1 MSAKLLTLAIFALVA
16 IGVYYA
22 LSKRI
27 DSSGKREPTRNG
39 LVAAIAI
46 VVVGFLFVET
56 VVEVPGGRTDVITF
70 GGAYTDTL
78 LMSGFNFK
86 APWYGTYAVDI
97 STRALH
103 VENSDARSSDQQQVL
118 TNYTLNFALEPRRL
132 KELLTTYA
140 GDNVTDRIVQPRAEA
155 LLKQIEPSYSA
166 AQLLQKRGEVAD
178 KVQQQLKRELE
189 PFGVSVIGFLITN
202 INFGAQYQK
211 ASEARATAEQELQR
225 AQVVLR
231 TKQVEA
237 QQTVATAEGA
247 AKANDLIRR
256 SLGGDP
262 NIAEAIVK
270 MKTIELLTEKWDGTM
285 PNALGGNSILSIA
298 GTEPKATP
306 EKK

>member
-1 MSAKLLTLAIFALVA
+1 MSAKLLTIAIFTLFALGA
-16 IGVYYA
+16 YYA
-22 LSKRI
+22 LGKRNAGT
-27 DSSGKREPTRNG
+27 SKREPTRNG
-39 LVAAIAI
+39 LVVAIAI
-46 VVVGFLFVET
+46 ALAGVLFVGT
-56 VVEVPGGRTDVITF
+56 VVEVQGGRADVITF

-78 LMSGFNFK
+78 LMPGFNFK
-86 APWYGTYAVDI
+86 APWYGVYAVDI

-118 TNYTLNFALEPRRL
+118 TNYTLNFALQPKRL

-140 GDNVTDRIVQPRAEA
+140 GDNITDRIVQPRAEA
-155 LLKQIEPSYSA
+155 FLKQIEPSYSA
-166 AQLLQKRGEVAD
+166 SQLLQKRGEVAD
-178 KVQQQLKRELE
+178 RVYQQLKRELE
-189 PFGVSVIGFLITN
+189 PFGVTVIGFLITN

-225 AQVVLR
+225 AQVVLK

-247 AKANDLIRR
+247 AKANELIRR

-262 NIAEAIVK
+262 NIAEAIVR

-298 GTEPKATP
+298 GSEPKPAS

>member
-1 MSAKLLTLAIFALVA
+1 MSDKPILFLVFAA
-16 IGVYYA
+16 AAAAVYYA
-22 LSKRI
+22 LSKPAIGGR
-27 DSSGKREPTRNG
+27 RLPTRNG
-39 LVAAIAI
+39 LLGAGAILVAG
-46 VVVGFLFVET
+46 VVFLTT
-56 VVEVPGGRTDVITF
+56 VVEVPGGRADVITF
-70 GGAYTDTL
+70 GGAYTDGL
-78 LMSGFNFK
+78 LMPGFNFK
-86 APWYGTYAVDI
+86 APWFGTYPVDI

-118 TNYTLNFALEPRRL
+118 TNYTLNFALQPNRL

-155 LLKQIEPSYSA
+155 LLKQIEPYYSA

-178 KVQQQLKRELE
+178 RVFQQLKTELE

-202 INFGAQYQK
+202 INFGEQYQK

-225 AQVVLR
+225 AQVVLK

-237 QQTVATAEGA
+237 EQTVATALGA

-270 MKTIELLTEKWDGTM
+270 MKTIELLTDKWNGTL
-285 PNALGGNSILSIA
+285 PNALGANSILSISGSDA
-298 GTEPKATP
+298 RV
-306 EKK
+306 EKR

>member
-1 MSAKLLTLAIFALVA
+1 VSEKLIPLFVVIAAAF
-16 IGVYYA
+16 GVYYA
-22 LSKRI
+22 LSKPGAGGR
-27 DSSGKREPTRNG
+27 RLPTRNAAYAAVAI
-39 LVAAIAI
+39 LVAGLAL
-46 VVVGFLFVET
+46 VTT
-56 VVEVPGGRTDVITF
+56 VVEVPGGRADVITF
-70 GGAYTDTL
+70 GGAYTDGL
-78 LMSGFNFK
+78 LMPGFNFK
-86 APWYGTYAVDI
+86 APWFGTYPVDI

-118 TNYTLNFALEPRRL
+118 TNYTLNFALQPMRL

-155 LLKQIEPSYSA
+155 LLKQIEPYYSA

-178 KVQQQLKRELE
+178 RVSQQLKAELE
-189 PFGVSVIGFLITN
+189 PFGVTVIGFLITN
-202 INFGAQYQK
+202 INFGEQYQK

-225 AQVVLR
+225 AQVVLK

-237 QQTVATAEGA
+237 EQTVATALGA

-262 NIAEAIVK
+262 AIADAIVK
-270 MKTIELLTEKWDGTM
+270 MKTIELLSEKWNGTM
-285 PNALGGNSILSIA
+285 PNALGGNSILSISGSDA
-298 GTEPKATP
+298 RI

>member
-1 MSAKLLTLAIFALVA
+1 MSAKLLTLTIFALVA
-16 IGVYYA
+16 IGAYYA

-27 DSSGKREPTRNG
+27 GVANKREPTRNG
-39 LVAAIAI
+39 LIAAIAI

-56 VVEVPGGRTDVITF
+56 VVEVPGGRADVITF

-78 LMSGFNFK
+78 LMPGFNFK
-86 APWYGTYAVDI
+86 APWYGAYAVDI

-202 INFGAQYQK
+202 INFGTQYQK

>member
-1 MSAKLLTLAIFALVA
+1 MSAKLLTIAIFTLFALGA
-16 IGVYYA
+16 YYA
-22 LSKRI
+22 LGRRNV
-27 DSSGKREPTRNG
+27 GTNKREPTRNG
-39 LVAAIAI
+39 LVVAIAI
-46 VVVGFLFVET
+46 AVAGLLFVET
-56 VVEVPGGRTDVITF
+56 VVEVQGGRADVITF
-70 GGAYTDTL
+70 GGAYTD
-78 LMSGFNFK
+78 
-86 APWYGTYAVDI
+86 
-97 STRALH
+97 ALH

-118 TNYTLNFALEPRRL
+118 TNYTLNFALQPKRL

-140 GDNVTDRIVQPRAEA
+140 GDNITDRIVQPRAEA

-178 KVQQQLKRELE
+178 RVYQQLKTELE
-189 PFGVSVIGFLITN
+189 PFGVTVIGFLITN

-225 AQVVLR
+225 AQVVLK

-247 AKANDLIRR
+247 AKANELIRR

-262 NIAEAIVK
+262 NIAEAIVR

-298 GTEPKATP
+298 GSEPKPAS